1 MAPKKKKTS
10 KHVIPGDLEVLI
22 RRAMSAAFPDVTD
35 VEKKVN
41 IEVSK
46 WNQVDYQFNIRGL
59 VSLIKKDSNEIF
71 FKFREKLSNQLIKG
85 VEISENESYINI
97 YTSISRVRQC
107 KTCENDTK
115 LGRQNIKFSQDRQK
129 LFQLLLE
136 ELSMRLPNMDSESRD
151 RKDCT
156 MAQKIHE
163 NFKFLLGGDCE
174 LTDVKEAVESVGNR
188 DYPGLNGQKIPPIF
202 VPTMFLSKFPE
213 VLDYEKYIQEL
224 QTLKDAI
231 DVRKARQLKRNSK
244 SRSLTEDEAELVEK
258 LKKVD
263 LLEHIVGENAEKS
276 AYHFLK
282 DCIMDD
288 EVLVINNLRIM
299 TMKDLGDN
307 YAPTC

>member
-1 MAPKKKKTS
+1 M
-10 KHVIPGDLEVLI
+10 E
-22 RRAMSAAFPDVTD
+22 
-35 VEKKVN
+35 
-41 IEVSK
+41 
-46 WNQVDYQFNIRGL
+46 
-59 VSLIKKDSNEIF
+59 
-71 FKFREKLSNQLIKG
+71 
-85 VEISENESYINI
+85 
-97 YTSISRVRQC
+97 
-107 KTCENDTK
+107 
-115 LGRQNIKFSQDRQK
+115 
-129 LFQLLLE
+129 
-136 ELSMRLPNMDSESRD
+136 SESRN

-174 LTDVKEAVESVGNR
+174 LTDVKKAVESVGNR

-224 QTLKDAI
+224 QTLKDVI

-244 SRSLTEDEAELVEK
+244 SRSLTEDEAELLEK

-282 DCIMDD
+282 DCITDD

-307 YAPTC
+307 YVPKC